1 MNPPPPRSTRTDAL
15 LPCPTRFRSLSV
27 LVTVIGHRPAQG
39 HVIVDGGWMARSRD
53 RGTQDQPVDQ
63 GYGLALDLD
72 QRPLGD
78 VVMIAASQEHGVLAR
93 RGDGALD
100 LGDYP
105 VGRRLRILPNPA
117 CATAAQPPAYA
128 PVSGETVPD
137 PRTAAARDGKGGGRK
152 CR

>member
-93 RGDGALD
+93 PGDGALD

-105 VGRRLRILPNPA
+105 VGRRFRILPNHP
-117 CATAAQPPAYA
+117 CAPERGSASCRESEGSY
-128 PVSGETVPD
+128 GEDTVVAD
-137 PRTAAARDGKGGGRK
+137 SLKNKKDA
-152 CR
+152 